1 MMLTWTGT
9 APDAMKIHPLHTAL
23 HDEIHTRPR
32 PPVKAPH
39 SVSHISLLLPQRMPR
54 PVPPTLVDWCVR
66 HAVDPPTHG
75 QSHFEADLGALRLK
89 WERHGEFDDYTVYS
103 AGCDLDAPFAR
114 NAGDVLLEDLLRGT
128 EGEMIAGLRIAALRA
143 GPKAFDEGRI
153 SALLGSPSFVGA
165 RVADGDAAVFS
176 SFRLDERGF
185 GRVLLADATGS
196 AAQLGH
202 AVQRV
207 IEIEVYRMMAM
218 LAFPEARR
226 MAGELDRIEQGLS
239 GLVARLDVAP
249 ANEEPAMLH
258 EVTRLSAIAE
268 QLSTAGAFRFGAAR
282 AYRALVRQRGQEL
295 REARLPGLQ
304 TLTGF
309 LERRFEPAM
318 AYCDAVASRLDS
330 VSERIARAS
339 ALLRTRVEIERERQ
353 NQQLLAAMN
362 RRAKLQ
368 LHLQQTVE
376 GLSVAAISYYA
387 TGLATYLFKGA
398 YKAGVPIDPELATGI
413 AVVPIVIAAAIGMR
427 AIRRRVSSGADPG
440 AD

>member
-1 MMLTWTGT
+1 
-9 APDAMKIHPLHTAL
+9 MKIHPLHTPL

-66 HAVDPPTHG
+66 HAVEPPARG

-103 AGCDLDAPFAR
+103 AGCDADAPFAR
-114 NAGDVLLEDLLRGT
+114 NPGDVLLEDLLRGA
-128 EGEMIAGLRIAALRA
+128 EGEMIAALRIATLRT

-153 SALLGSPSFVGA
+153 AALLGAPGFVGA
-165 RVADGDAAVFS
+165 RIADGDAAVFS

-226 MAGELDRIEQGLS
+226 VAGELDRIEQGLS

-249 ANEEPAMLH
+249 ASEEPEMLH

-318 AYCDAVASRLDS
+318 AYCDAVASRLES

-387 TGLATYLFKGA
+387 TGLAAYVFKGA
-398 YKAGVPIDPELATGI
+398 AKAGVPIDSELATGI
-413 AVVPIVIAAAIGMR
+413 AVVPIVLAAAIGMR
-427 AIRRRVSSGADPG
+427 TIRRRVSSGGAAD
-440 AD
+440 

>member
-1 MMLTWTGT
+1 
-9 APDAMKIHPLHTAL
+9 MKPHPLRTEL

-39 SVSHISLLLPQRMPR
+39 AVSHISLLLPQRMPR
-54 PVPPTLVDWCVR
+54 PVPPALVDWCVR
-66 HAVDPPTHG
+66 HAVEPPTQG

-103 AGCDLDAPFAR
+103 AGAEPQAPFAR
-114 NAGDVLLEDLLRGT
+114 NPADIVLADLLQGT
-128 EGEMIAGLRIAALRA
+128 EGEMIAALRIAVVHA
-143 GPKAFDEGRI
+143 GSTRIDEKSV
-153 SALLGSPSFVGA
+153 SALLESPNFVGA
-165 RVADGDAAVFS
+165 KISDGQASLFS

-185 GRVLLADATGS
+185 GRFLLADATTT
-196 AAQLGH
+196 APQLGR

-226 MAGELDRIEQGLS
+226 IAGELDRVERGLS
-239 GLVARLDVAP
+239 ELVARLDVAP
-249 ANEEPAMLH
+249 ASEEPEMLH
-258 EVTRLSAIAE
+258 EVTRLSAMTE
-268 QLSTAGAFRFGAAR
+268 QLSTTAAFRFGAAR
-282 AYRALVRQRGQEL
+282 AYRALVRQRGEEL
-295 REARLPGLQ
+295 RETRLQGLQ
-304 TLTGF
+304 TPTDF

-318 AYCDAVASRLDS
+318 AYCDAVAARLAS

-353 NQQLLAAMN
+353 NQALLGAMN

-387 TGLATYLFKGA
+387 SGLSGYVFKA
-398 YKAGVPIDPELATGI
+398 LAKAGVPIEPELATGF
-413 AVVPIVIAAAIGMR
+413 AVVPIVLAAWWAMR
-427 AIRRRVSSGADPG
+427 AIRRKVFAEMTAD
-440 AD
+440 